1 MLKKV
6 TTDVKAA
13 IVLIATENVT
23 ALRMFFRNLT
33 KSIFK
38 SAPKRRKAKG
48 QDNQDNKE
56 PMTRKET

>member
-38 SAPKRRKAKG
+38 STTKRRNAKR
-48 QDNQDNKE
+48 QDKKE
-56 PMTRKET
+56 PMVRKET

>member
-33 KSIFK
+33 KSIK
-38 SAPKRRKAKG
+38 SAPKRRNAKG
-48 QDNQDNKE
+48 QDKKE
-56 PMTRKET
+56 FVNRKEV

>member
-38 SAPKRRKAKG
+38 SAPKRRNTKG
-48 QDNQDNKE
+48 KDKKE
-56 PMTRKET
+56 VVTRKETEA

>member
-6 TTDVKAA
+6 TSDVKAA

-38 SAPKRRKAKG
+38 SAPKRRNAKG
-48 QDNQDNKE
+48 QDKKE
-56 PMTRKET
+56 PLARKET

>member
-38 SAPKRRKAKG
+38 SATKRRNAKR
-48 QDNQDNKE
+48 QDKKE
-56 PMTRKET
+56 PMVRKET